1 MSKRAEINDIYEG
14 AYLLQSGCHL
24 EDLQWETGGDRSRIG
39 DGAGHASFIISGDE
53 IREHMD
59 RFRSGNATG
68 NICLYLF
75 SLERLKDKMFT
86 DRRRRGGKR

>member
-24 EDLQWETGGDRSRIG
+24 ENLRWETGVDRSRSG
-39 DGAGHASFIISGDE
+39 DGHASFIISGDD

-59 RFRSGNATG
+59 TFRSGKATG

-86 DRRRRGGKR
+86 ERRRRGGKR